1 MKTIEQAISDMYA
14 NIDAISHHDETMG
27 NVFLQSFSVAA
38 NTIEAM
44 YESQQVSD
52 NVDISAYLNMLNGI
66 FGISMQELVE
76 EAMRQ
81 SGVEVMSSK
90 EADQAT
96 LDFIT
101 SDEDLDDY
109 ERFVKQNQA
118 KENLD
123 FLKNEI

>member
-1 MKTIEQAISDMYA
+1 MKTIEQAIIDMYA
-14 NIDAISHHDETMG
+14 NIDAISHHDKVMG
-27 NVFLQSFSVAA
+27 HVFLQSFAVAA

-44 YESQQVSD
+44 YKSQQTT
-52 NVDISAYLNMLNGI
+52 NKVDISGYLNILNEI

-81 SGVEVMSSK
+81 NGVEVMSSK
-90 EADQAT
+90 EADQST

-123 FLKNEI
+123 FLKNQI